1 MKKKLALFLAAAMTV
16 GAIPKAAFASTE
28 NAVSK
33 IASVETDK
41 EFNSSIVIDEFKGII
56 SGDEKQT
63 VKLTLTN
70 AEYTDEQFE
79 GSIIDKEDAQD
90 DVDEAQVAYDSAE
103 EELDNAQSA
112 YDSAKDEFEAL
123 NIDVTAEDVV
133 ADTEGTYD
141 EDTKKKA
148 QNYIDTEEKLDTAK
162 SQIKYTKLSDTQ
174 MMAEFYADENSTAV
188 LNLYCKATD
197 EGDATVTIE
206 DVTKTILH
214 LQQKFR

>member
-16 GAIPKAAFASTE
+16 GAIPQAAFASTE

-41 EFNSSIVIDEFKGII
+41 GLNSSIVIDEFKGII

-79 GSIIDKEDAQD
+79 GSVIDKEDAQD
-90 DVDEAQVAYDSAE
+90 DVDEAQAAYDSAE

-141 EDTKKKA
+141 EETKKKA

-162 SQIKYTKLSDTQ
+162 
-174 MMAEFYADENSTAV
+174 ADEAEAKEKLENA
-188 LNLYCKATD
+188 
-197 EGDATVTIE
+197 
-206 DVTKTILH
+206 
-214 LQQKFR
+214 